1 MVKLCCT
8 LICVAFLVLLGCEN
22 NSVDRLQEKQQIL
35 SVVTGL
41 IAAQP
46 NCTANPTPAFST
58 LAQAGTTSRCAT
70 CHSGGSPSSGFDI
83 TNYSQVRGVTL
94 PGDPRGS
101 FLYQKATSGT
111 MAPNSTITINNA
123 IYCWILG
130 GSHS

>member
-1 MVKLCCT
+1 MLRPSLAVCAA
-8 LICVAFLVLLGCEN
+8 LIWTIHCEN
-22 NSVDRLQEKQQIL
+22 NSVDKLQEQQKVL
-35 SVVTGL
+35 SAVTGL
-41 IAAQP
+41 IASQP

-58 LAQAGTTSRCAT
+58 LAAAGTTSKCAT

-83 TNYSQVRGVTL
+83 TNYAQVSATTM

-101 FLYQKATSGT
+101 FLYQKVTSGT
-111 MAPNSTITINNA
+111 MVPNSSITINNA